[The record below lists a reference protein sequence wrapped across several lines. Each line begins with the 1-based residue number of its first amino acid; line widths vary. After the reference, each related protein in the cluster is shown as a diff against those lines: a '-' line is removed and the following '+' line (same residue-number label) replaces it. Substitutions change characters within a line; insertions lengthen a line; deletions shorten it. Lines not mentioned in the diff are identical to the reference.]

1 MQRVF
6 RAALVAAACT
16 AGWGAIAVHAEI
28 LEQILVKVNG
38 EILTKTELEQRQITV
53 LRQRNPQLLQDD
65 AALKRA
71 LAEITPQLLVDTIDE
86 MLLTQRGRELGYR
99 LSDDQFRGILDN
111 IKKENKLE
119 SEEQF
124 QAALKQE
131 GMTLDELRRSI
142 ETRMLIDR
150 VQQLEVMQKVGI
162 SEDEARKYYSEH
174 PNEFTTPSAV
184 TLREILIAVA
194 DATSGG
200 ERGVNVGQ
208 DDAARE
214 KAEAARARLAA
225 GEDFAKVAAEVSD
238 AASKANGGMVGP
250 VSRSELAPALAKV
263 LDALK
268 PGEVTQPI
276 RSARGYQI
284 IKLETA
290 SESSVQPFEQVRD
303 QIAERVYNEKRRG
316 ELEKYLKRLR
326 AQAIIEWKSDDLRKM
341 YEQQLAAA
349 PVATPSV

>member
-1 MQRVF
+1 MKPIF
-6 RAALVAAACT
+6 RAALVAAACA
-16 AGWGAIAVHAEI
+16 AGAAVAVHAEV

-38 EILTKTELEQRQITV
+38 DILTKTELEQRQIMV

-65 AALKRA
+65 AALKQA
-71 LAEITPQLLVDTIDE
+71 LAEITPRLLVDTIDE

-99 LSDDQFRGILDN
+99 LSDEQFRGILDN
-111 IKKENKLE
+111 IKKENKLD

-162 SEDEARKYYSEH
+162 TEDEARQYYAEH
-174 PNEFTTPSAV
+174 PGEFTTPSAV
-184 TLREILIAVA
+184 TLREILVAVPE
-194 DATSGG
+194 ATSGG
-200 ERGVNVGQ
+200 ERGINVAQ

-214 KAEAARARLAA
+214 KAEAARARIAA
-225 GEDFAKVAAEVSD
+225 GEEFAKVAAEVSD
-238 AASKANGGMVGP
+238 APSKANGGLIGP
-250 VSRSELAPALAKV
+250 VSRNELAPALAKV

-268 PGEVTQPI
+268 PGEITEPVRTT
-276 RSARGYQI
+276 RGYQI

-290 SESSVQPFEQVRD
+290 SETTLQPFEQVRD

-326 AQAIIEWKSDDLRKM
+326 AQAIIEWKSDELRKM
-341 YEQQLAAA
+341 YEQQVAAA
-349 PVATPSV
+349 PATPAGL

>member
-1 MQRVF
+1 MQLVL
-6 RAALVAAACT
+6 RAALLAGACAAGFGTT
-16 AGWGAIAVHAEI
+16 AAAEI

-38 EILTKTELEQRQITV
+38 EILTKTELEQRQIAL

-65 AALKRA
+65 AGLKRA

-86 MLLTQRGRELGYR
+86 MLLMQRGRELGYR
-99 LSDDQFRGILDN
+99 LSDEQFRGILDN

-119 SEEQF
+119 TEEQF

-150 VQQLEVMQKVGI
+150 VQQLEVIQKVGI
-162 SEDEARKYYSEH
+162 TEDEAKKYYSEH
-174 PNEFTTPSAV
+174 PTEFTTASAV
-184 TLREILIAVA
+184 TLREILIGVP
-194 DATSGG
+194 DATAGG

-214 KAEAARARLAA
+214 KAEAAHARLSA
-225 GEDFAKVAAEVSD
+225 GEDFAKVAADVSD
-238 AASKANGGMVGP
+238 AASKANGGLIGP

-263 LDALK
+263 LDGLK
-268 PGEVTQPI
+268 PGEITQPI
-276 RSARGYQI
+276 RGARGYQI

-290 SESSVQPFEQVRD
+290 SESALQPFDQVRD
-303 QIAERVYNEKRRG
+303 SIADKVFNEKRRG

-326 AQAIIEWKSDDLRKM
+326 AQAIIEWKSDELRKL
-341 YEQQLAAA
+341 YEQRVSSAATAA
-349 PVATPSV
+349 PSL